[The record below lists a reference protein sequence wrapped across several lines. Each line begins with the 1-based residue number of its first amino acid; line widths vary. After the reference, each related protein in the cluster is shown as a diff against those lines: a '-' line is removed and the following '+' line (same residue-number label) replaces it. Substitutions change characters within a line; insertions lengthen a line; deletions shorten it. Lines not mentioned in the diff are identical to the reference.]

1 MLTVLQLKFV
11 SPADCLLYIISARV
25 KGKLGPRPFLAY
37 AVDPDRMEDP
47 KTSASKETDSRF
59 LPLSIPNNISYY
71 EGLQRR
77 GVE

>member
-1 MLTVLQLKFV
+1 MPTRLQLKFV
-11 SPADCLLYIISARV
+11 SPADCLLYIISERV

-37 AVDPDRMEDP
+37 AVDPDRMKDP

-59 LPLSIPNNISYY
+59 LPPSIPNNISYY